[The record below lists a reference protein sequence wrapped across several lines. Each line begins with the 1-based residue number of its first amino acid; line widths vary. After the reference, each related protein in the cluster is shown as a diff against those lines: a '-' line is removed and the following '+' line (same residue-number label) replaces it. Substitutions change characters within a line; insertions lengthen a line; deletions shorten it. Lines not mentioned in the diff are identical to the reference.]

1 MAVQELPWQLMQLV
15 EHAGDEFV
23 HFLDREDQPLVVL
36 QVEKEEDDFDDGF
49 VAVIADELDQVADG
63 VVQDFLA
70 DRKPVLVLLDLVE
83 GADLHVDEGFG

>member
-1 MAVQELPWQLMQLV
+1 MQLV

>member
-1 MAVQELPWQLMQLV
+1 M
-15 EHAGDEFV
+15 
-23 HFLDREDQPLVVL
+23 L

>member
-1 MAVQELPWQLMQLV
+1 MQLV

-70 DRKPVLVLLDLVE
+70 DRKTVLVLLDLVE